1 MEIYV
6 KMNEEELEEFKEYKK
21 TKEIKTCFNDDNV
34 IDYIIKRYREITN
47 LDLRQYY
54 NYKKNLT
61 YSDRDNPFYL
71 KSEDKSVHID
81 DISVK
86 ICDWS

>member
-34 IDYIIKRYREITN
+34 INYIVKRYKEIEKRDLQKYYNIYSNRSAYTDHLVPFDLVSGNKMVRIDEIEITIN
-47 LDLRQYY
+47 
-54 NYKKNLT
+54 K
-61 YSDRDNPFYL
+61 
-71 KSEDKSVHID
+71 
-81 DISVK
+81 
-86 ICDWS
+86 